1 MKTRK
6 LLWIMIPLLILA
18 TIIVGARINNAAAA
32 TGQAEVTPQVEVVF
46 VLDTTGSMSGLIEG
60 AKLKIWSIANQ
71 IVQGSPRPDLK
82 VGLVGY
88 RDKGDEYVTRVF
100 DLSTDLDQVY
110 ADLMSFSAGGGGDGP
125 EHVNRALHDAVNDVA
140 WSTDG
145 RTLRIM
151 FLVGDAPP
159 HTDYDDGYD
168 YRTVCEAAVRNDII
182 VNTIQCGQMSET
194 VDFWQEIARLG
205 EGEYAAIPQTGGMRS
220 IPTPLDE
227 EISRLSADLDA
238 TVLAWG
244 DEEQIARKEK
254 ADELAEAMPAEAK
267 ASRTSF
273 RTISG
278 RMGTYDLIG
287 ALEAGDVDLDKIE
300 AGHLPPEMREMTV
313 EQKREYIEQKKDE
326 REKIRRKISRL
337 NRERDDFIKAKLA
350 EAGTDD
356 SFDANVLTMIRA
368 QASSKG
374 ITY

>member
-6 LLWIMIPLLILA
+6 LLWILIPVLVLA
-18 TIIVGARINNAAAA
+18 TVIVGAKIDNAAA
-32 TGQAEVTPQVEVVF
+32 TGEAEVTPQVEVVF

-125 EHVNRALHDAVNDVA
+125 EHVNRALHDALNDVA
-140 WSTDG
+140 WSADG

-159 HTDYDDGYD
+159 HTDYNDGYD
-168 YRTVCEAAVRNDII
+168 YKAVCEAAVRNDII
-182 VNTIQCGQMSET
+182 INTIQCGQMSET

-244 DEEQIARKEK
+244 DEEQVARKEK
-254 ADELAEAMPAEAK
+254 ADKLAEAMPAEAK

-287 ALEAGDVDLDKIE
+287 ALEAGDVDLNKIE
-300 AGHLPPEMREMTV
+300 VGHLPPEMRKMSV
-313 EQKREYIEQKKDE
+313 QQKREYIEQKKGE
-326 REKIRRKISRL
+326 REKIRRKINRL
-337 NRERDDFIKAKLA
+337 NRERDAFIKAKLA